1 MKIKEL
7 REKTD
12 VELDKMLAEFRSKR
26 QDQQF
31 AIAGRRMKRVREV
44 RDVRKGIAQI
54 LTLKKERASEAV
66 GSTKKDE
73 VLSEAR
79 QAGRVEG

>member
-12 VELDKMLAEFRSKR
+12 VELDKTLAELRSKR

-44 RDVRKGIAQI
+44 RDVRKGIARI
-54 LTLKKERASEAV
+54 MTLKKERAAAAALKSDSKE
-66 GSTKKDE
+66 
-73 VLSEAR
+73 
-79 QAGRVEG
+79 